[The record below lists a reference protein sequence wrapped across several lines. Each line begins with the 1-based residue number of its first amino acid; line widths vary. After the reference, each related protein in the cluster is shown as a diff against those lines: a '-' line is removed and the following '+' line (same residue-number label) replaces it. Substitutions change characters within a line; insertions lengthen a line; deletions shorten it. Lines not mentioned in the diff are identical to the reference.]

1 MASFAKIGSRQTGVT
16 PATGRGGVSFP
27 EISYWRW
34 HSPVVYWRLAGAVV
48 TVTVRHPANQPTNPP
63 ASHSH
68 PALPQQQVSPTQF
81 CSGVQLQVW
90 LGKLCSCSVCGHL
103 SHWTIGKAEQCRVL
117 EAAAQPAAE
126 SWHGVSAPSSSTP
139 ALVSSAAQCRPAGQV
154 CCRVRL
160 GYQRKTRVM
169 LRGSPGPAQMFVL

>member
-1 MASFAKIGSRQTGVT
+1 MFAQIFCFHLASFAKIGSRQTGVT

-68 PALPQQQVSPTQF
+68 PALPQQQVSPTQ
-81 CSGVQLQVW
+81 SVV
-90 LGKLCSCSVCGHL
+90 LCSSKSGSANC
-103 SHWTIGKAEQCRVL
+103 
-117 EAAAQPAAE
+117 AAAVYAAT
-126 SWHGVSAPSSSTP
+126 SLTGQLARQNSAEYWRRLPSPLLKAGTACQLPVP
-139 ALVSSAAQCRPAGQV
+139 ALQP
-154 CCRVRL
+154 
-160 GYQRKTRVM
+160 
-169 LRGSPGPAQMFVL
+169 